1 MLKDKRTEKGLS
13 QSKLAEKSGVNV
25 RAIQFYEQGIR
36 DINGAKL
43 ETLIALAMALEC
55 RISDILNNDSRLKEL
70 CNKVNL

>member
-13 QSKLAEKSGVNV
+13 QSQLAEKSGVNV

-36 DINGAKL
+36 NIDGAKL
-43 ETLIALAMALEC
+43 ETLVALAFALDC
-55 RISDILNNDSRLKEL
+55 RISDILESDYLKEL